1 VWLRKSRKGPLWPR
15 PLAAVAVLAST
26 GSQSGCIVVV
36 GQSSGEQQ
44 HGGGGAGGV
53 AGGVRKQSSGEQH
66 GGGGARVED
75 HACVAGG
82 GLPSQHQAFRRRRR
96 RRRLQQPEHNQ
107 DRLYDIFG
115 GLHNIHRSN
124 IRSSGD
130 RWIQGKYDDG
140 IRGLPA
146 LVLYM
151 YHKKRFIFI
160 KIMKGRIFQ

>member
-1 VWLRKSRKGPLWPR
+1 M
-15 PLAAVAVLAST
+15 
-26 GSQSGCIVVV
+26 VVG

-53 AGGVRKQSSGEQH
+53 AGVLRKQSSGEQH

-82 GLPSQHQAFRRRRR
+82 GLPSQHQAFRRRR